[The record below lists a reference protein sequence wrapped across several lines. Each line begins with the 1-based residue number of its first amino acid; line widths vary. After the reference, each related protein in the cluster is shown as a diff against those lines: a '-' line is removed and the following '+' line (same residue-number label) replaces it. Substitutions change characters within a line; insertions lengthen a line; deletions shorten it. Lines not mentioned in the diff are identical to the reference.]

1 MRACPIGFYGLLV
14 AEFWERFSYFAVLS
28 LLALNLNERLHLAE
42 GHASTLAGS
51 FAALS
56 YLTPLFGGWLAD
68 RGLGTART
76 LLIGALCQLAGY
88 LALMHASL
96 AATYGA
102 IGLLA
107 LGSGLFKPSF
117 TTWLSSVAGDP
128 GSAQRQ
134 AAFRWLFFCV
144 NLAAA
149 VAPLCIGSIQA
160 HRGFALAFAVCAFS
174 MLICL
179 GCVAAL
185 FTRSGSKDPIPGRAA
200 DAAKAGAGAW
210 PLAVLCLPS
219 IAFFVVFSQSL
230 GVLVFWARD
239 HIDRTLGGWLA
250 APIPVAMTC
259 AVVPILALVLLPTLE
274 LLRGRMNRQRTSR
287 RSSTTLAAALV
298 FTTLSAGTLCLP
310 GLAQPHPTAHS
321 AAWLLASYVFLTIG
335 ELLLVPLSLSLVD
348 SLAPPRWRATY
359 AGIYYLAIAAG
370 SQLGSDLARLW
381 GALAPAG
388 YFAVVA
394 LIPLV
399 AMLLLLRFRRALDRL
414 QQTG

>member
-1 MRACPIGFYGLLV
+1 MRAFPIGLYGLLV
-14 AEFWERFSYFAVLS
+14 AEFLERFSYFAVLS
-28 LLALNLNERLHLAE
+28 LLALNLNERLHLSE
-42 GHASTLAGS
+42 GRASTLAGS

-76 LLIGALCQLAGY
+76 LLLGVLSLLAGY

-96 AATYGA
+96 TATYWA

-117 TTWLSSVAGDP
+117 TSCLGSLAGNP
-128 GSAQRQ
+128 ASAQRQ
-134 AAFRWLFFCV
+134 TAFRWLFFSV

-149 VAPLCIGSIQA
+149 VAPLCVGSIQA
-160 HRGFALAFAVCAFS
+160 HWGFQLAFAVCALS

-185 FTRSGSKDPIPGRAA
+185 CVRSGPSDPFPRQPVDAVRGRE
-200 DAAKAGAGAW
+200 GAW
-210 PLAVLCLPS
+210 ALAVLCLPS

-250 APIPVAMTC
+250 TPIPAAMTC
-259 AVVPILALVLLPTLE
+259 AVVPVLALGLLPMLE
-274 LLRGRMNRQRTSR
+274 LSR
-287 RSSTTLAAALV
+287 RCMNSGRSSQRPSIALAIALL
-298 FTTLSAGTLCLP
+298 FTILSAGTLCLP
-310 GLAQPHPTAHS
+310 ELAQPAATQHS
-321 AAWLLASYVFLTIG
+321 AAWLLASYVFLTMG

-348 SLAPPRWRATY
+348 SLAPPGWRATY

-381 GALAPAG
+381 GTLAPAG
-388 YFAVVA
+388 YFGVVA

-399 AMLLLLRFRRALDRL
+399 AMLLLLRFRRAVDRL
-414 QQTG
+414 QQTD